1 MLFIINFD
9 QDVLWMLGDLF
20 YLKLKK
26 MIRILVVEFFFLKK
40 RK

>member
-9 QDVLWMLGDLF
+9 QDVLWMLGYLF